1 MSSENSLKSIAQR
14 TGVSISTVSRVLNG
28 KHEQYRISPR
38 TVKRVLDEAKRI
50 DYKPSLV
57 AQSLR
62 TRKSYTIG
70 LLIPSID
77 NPYFAHIASEI
88 VLEARRYNYTIIL
101 LNSLEDEKDRKG
113 VHRDPVSP
121 QHRRNHPGSLW
132 RTARLFGKRSISA
145 ARLY

>member
-88 VLEARRYNYTIIL
+88 VLEPDVIII
-101 LNSLEDEKDRKG
+101 
-113 VHRDPVSP
+113 
-121 QHRRNHPGSLW
+121 
-132 RTARLFGKRSISA
+132 RLFF
-145 ARLY
+145 